1 VCKRKIDSSYPV
13 HVRKAKHIVD
23 GDEDILADL
32 LSTFLEHLPEQMQF
46 IQEAVE
52 NGDGD
57 SLKFYTHQL
66 KGGLRNFA
74 ADEASTTASALE
86 AAGAKREFQ
95 EARHVLSEL
104 RQEVEILKK
113 YIKNNAWKEFF

>member
-1 VCKRKIDSSYPV
+1 MCGRKIDSSYPV
-13 HVRKAKHIVD
+13 HVLKAKHIVD
-23 GDEDILADL
+23 GDEEIFSDL
-32 LSTFLEHLPEQMQF
+32 LSTFLEHLPGQMQF

-52 NGDGD
+52 NEDGD

-74 ADEASTTASALE
+74 ADEASKTAFALE

-95 EARHVLSEL
+95 EARHVLPEL
-104 RQEVEILKK
+104 RKEMEILKK
-113 YIKNNAWKEFF
+113 YIKIGAWKEFF